1 MKKFLVIEDCA
12 ATRNLFLECLKAEG
26 FYTIGAENGLVGVQ
40 RAIDELPDL
49 VICDIMMP
57 DLDGYGV
64 LTTLR
69 TDPVTAT
76 IPFIFVTAKTTRA
89 DLRLGMELGADDY
102 LTKPCTVD
110 ELLGAIATQLE
121 KRAALRQWYTA
132 QSQQVPALPSAD
144 TATFA
149 AAPQSIFPS
158 DSQLSEVFQFI
169 EANYHQ
175 SIGLNEVAQAFGYS
189 PSYLT
194 GLLRL
199 KTGQTVNHWIIK
211 RRMVAAQALLMET
224 NLSVNQIAEAVG
236 YQNTGHFFRQFRQYH
251 GSTPQTWRKAYR
263 IQASSNKEQQKC

>member
-211 RRMVAAQALLMET
+211 RRMAAAQALLMET